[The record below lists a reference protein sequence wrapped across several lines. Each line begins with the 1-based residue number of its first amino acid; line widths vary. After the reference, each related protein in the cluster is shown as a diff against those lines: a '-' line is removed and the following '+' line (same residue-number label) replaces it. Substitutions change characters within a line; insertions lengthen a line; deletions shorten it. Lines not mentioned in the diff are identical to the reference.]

1 MEQRKYESIV
11 NIAKVRNSFDEEDF
25 IHISEK
31 IDGANASFMVDEN
44 GIRHFYS
51 RNKELSF
58 NDTLRGFV
66 IWADANIQWEN
77 VAKGFICYG
86 EWIVQHKISYNDEV
100 KNKFVLFDVYDIGN
114 EKYLSPDA
122 VKRVANAIGVKTP
135 ECFYYGIYQGLE
147 HIKQFV
153 GMSNISEK
161 GEGVVV
167 RNVTQGFKCKWVR
180 EDFSEVKSP
189 KQPKLPNE
197 NDLKVSMLIEQ
208 LLTCPRVEKILYKG
222 LDEGI
227 YGSFDSHNFGAI
239 MKYMGN
245 NVVEDIVKEEYD
257 MIPNE
262 LLEVF
267 VKSVKKRIPIM
278 VKKVINN
285 IVSKEEEK

>member
-11 NIAKVRNSFDEEDF
+11 NIAKVRNSFNAEDL

-44 GIRHFYS
+44 GVRHFYS

-58 NDTLRGFV
+58 ADTLRGFV
-66 IWADANIQWEN
+66 IWADANIKWEN
-77 VAKGFICYG
+77 VANGFICYG
-86 EWIVQHKISYNDEV
+86 EWVVQHKISYNEDV
-100 KNKFVLFDVYDIGN
+100 KNTFVLFDIYCIETN
-114 EKYLSPDA
+114 RYLSPDA
-122 VKRVANAIGVKTP
+122 VKRIADFIGVKTP
-135 ECFYYGIYQGLE
+135 ECFYYGSYQGLE

-153 GMSNISEK
+153 GMSNITEK
-161 GEGVVV
+161 GEGVVIK
-167 RNVTQGFKCKWVR
+167 NITQDFKCKWVR

-208 LLTCPRVEKILYKG
+208 LLTYPRVEKILYKG
-222 LDEGI
+222 LDEGT
-227 YGSFDSHNFGAI
+227 YDSFDTSNFGSI

-245 NVVEDIVKEEYD
+245 NVVEDIVKEESD

-262 LLEVF
+262 LLEDF
-267 VKSVKKRIPIM
+267 VKSAKKRIPIM
-278 VKKVINN
+278 TKEVINQILVN
-285 IVSKEEEK
+285 EER